1 MGVVVKAWPRLDRRL
16 TLENPERVPDGAGG
30 YVTVWAPVGM
40 LWGHVRAGAGRI
52 EGAEQVTLSTL
63 TFRIYVRA
71 AVEGDPRRPKPE
83 QRLRDGGRVF
93 RVLAVTE
100 APDLAGLL
108 VCFANEEIP
117 A

>member
-1 MGVVVKAWPRLDRRL
+1 ME
-16 TLENPERVPDGAGG
+16 LESPERVPDGAGG
-30 YVTVWAPVGM
+30 FATVWAPLGT
-40 LWGHVRAGAGRI
+40 LWGHVRAGVGRI

-71 AVEGDPRRPKPE
+71 ADVGDPRRPKPE
-83 QRLRDGGRVF
+83 QRLRDGGRYF

-100 APDLAGLL
+100 APDLPGLL
-108 VCFANEEIP
+108 VCFANEEVP

>member
-1 MGVVVKAWPRLDRRL
+1 MMPWPRLDRPL
-16 TLENPERVPDGAGG
+16 VLESPERVPDGAGG
-30 YVTVWAPVGM
+30 FVTVWSPLGT

-63 TFRIYVRA
+63 TFRIYVRTA
-71 AVEGDPRRPKPE
+71 PAGDTRRPRPE
-83 QRLRDGGRVF
+83 QRLRDGTRHF

-108 VCFANEEIP
+108 VCFASEEVP

>member
-1 MGVVVKAWPRLDRRL
+1 MTARPRLDRRL
-16 TLENPERVPDGAGG
+16 VLESPERVPDGAGG
-30 YVTVWAPVGM
+30 FATIWSPLGT

-71 AVEGDPRRPKPE
+71 SVQGDSRRPRPE
-83 QRLRDGGRVF
+83 QRLRDGGRIF

-100 APDLAGLL
+100 APDLPGLL
-108 VCFANEEIP
+108 VCFANEEVP